1 MLPLLFVG
9 SERPPPGR
17 AEIHVLDVGQG
28 LSVLVRTQGHD
39 LLYDAGPRY
48 GRFDIGERVV
58 VPSLRRLG
66 PDSLIFCCSATPTVT
81 MLVRPGGTSL
91 FAGAPDAKR

>member
-28 LSVLVRTQGHD
+28 LSVLVRTQSHD
-39 LLYDAGPRY
+39 LLYDAGPVMVASISASAWWCLRY
-48 GRFDIGERVV
+48 VDW
-58 VPSLRRLG
+58 G

-81 MLVRPGGTSL
+81 MLGRPGGTSI